1 MSKTLTEDR
10 SLTNV
15 LGKLDIHPYKDKDE
29 ARSHLSQLVQK
40 PIKKKKKRPET
51 LKILEEK
58 PGETLPRFRY
68 RQRFSKED
76 SGHLGNK
83 ANYAQT
89 GHMN

>member
-40 PIKKKKKRPET
+40 PIKKKKRPET

-58 PGETLPRFRY
+58 AGETLPRFRY

-83 ANYAQT
+83 TNYAQT